1 MNASR
6 VKRARPGGGRS
17 EERWKKVSFEMLFWE
32 NEDERDVGELT
43 RKLVGDELYV
53 ERVLLVDVYDLMGG
67 VRS

>member
-32 NEDERDVGELT
+32 NEDERDVGEFT
-43 RKLVGDELYV
+43 RELVGNELYV